1 MKHGEH
7 REPPR
12 LSQVVHRAV
21 EVCDGNVGIEGGLG
35 DLYVR
40 FEDRDEPITAI
51 EDIEQTM
58 AEAVG
63 ALDVDGT
70 DPQLAMAAAVTVYL
84 AHRRDEL
91 DDDPAKILRL
101 AARAEFDGSPPAHVA
116 QWLAEIGVEV

>member
-1 MKHGEH
+1 MKPSDR
-7 REPPR
+7 RETPR
-12 LSQVVHRAV
+12 LSQVVHRAI

-51 EDIEQTM
+51 ENIEATM

-63 ALDVDGT
+63 SLDVDGI

-84 AHRRDEL
+84 AFRRDEM
-91 DDDPAKILRL
+91 DDDPADILRL
-101 AARAEFDGSPPAHVA
+101 AARAEFNGAPPAHVA
-116 QWLAEIGVEV
+116 QWLAEVGIDV